1 MATALTSEL
10 TRFTD
15 KCNNVLAGG
24 IVKTFEPNSLTPKT
38 TYQDPECTIPNF
50 PEITLDETGRAK
62 IYILGDYRIQ
72 VYSRDGVLIE
82 DNLLVEQTLV
92 QRDFSGLAEDLQN
105 QQQETL
111 NQFKGD
117 VEEQI
122 NVVGTGNR
130 AYKTYVA
137 MDADKTNI
145 PAKSK
150 VTVTNDAIESNNGD
164 WQWDG
169 VVFTKSTYDALNQA
183 KLNAASLSLIGN
195 YLTELAKRTFAV
207 LPETSNKYLAVK
219 AIKKIAITNPTAGEQ
234 YKIYSVLKNTAS
246 GSRISI
252 ASSVGVI
259 SEINIAASTVVSGVQ
274 EHTLAGLKNGKVVIN
289 WDTLADGFSLTNIN
303 LDINNDVYLSELNT
317 QTAVTTAQTT
327 ANNANTSAS
336 SALASATNSLN
347 LAAANKPD
355 WMGAEDT
362 LSTATTIEKKLTYSI
377 KGIEIYGTHA
387 YEFFRVI
394 VFAKNDATYGNRV
407 FIANPSGTTV
417 LNFNE
422 SAQLRKGIQTHTL
435 SSSNSSGLTGKIT
448 IDWDLLSDGLILNNA
463 NSALKINPNCKNLAY
478 ARQIADENAVSV
490 AALQT
495 TVNSLS
501 GSSKLATKPYR
512 VAIAGSSITW
522 GGGYL
527 GEESYV
533 GTVEQMLR
541 TQFAKTIHAKD
552 IATSA
557 TTLTGSDFY
566 LGSAKRISGLNTEI
580 SFNLDGDEL
589 SLSVARERENTGAC
603 LVELYVDSVLYDT
616 FDTYTKP
623 SVSRTQNLTGN
634 GADLKFDLDGC
645 FTYDHVVTV
654 DGVAKTGKLNTQKDG
669 ASIPSS
675 DDYMIIRRYDSVN
688 NRVVHT
694 LWFKTAPTGAIV
706 VNYKQGE
713 NIRHLKG
720 TIDRSGAGLTT
731 ILESAY
737 GDGSVSYDTTVP
749 SAVSSGFGFRES
761 DVRSVKTWKFSD
773 SKTRAY
779 KLKIKALHTSAT
791 GATPYLDLNFVT
803 NRMHHLMNA
812 GIGGWT
818 AASFINHALKINMI
832 DKVIDFNP
840 DIVLIESCTNDDWT
854 TGVFKAYVSKT
865 GLTAAQILA
874 EPTANYFKA
883 ISGTSSNKTVQDVR
897 LQMTAIDA
905 TSITLASNTVD
916 TDIAVGDII
925 FLGDY
930 GGSHKRM
937 AIRTVKAYD
946 SVSKKITLNRAI
958 STANFAQVD
967 SLSDLLSEHVMIM
980 NAPTWATQ
988 VKTLCDSIWS
998 ALPDCKISLATAGV
1012 PHFYIR
1018 KIFGYREL
1026 AQKVAKE
1033 YGLGFADFYNASL
1046 DFQYTQKLSTHQT
1059 VTSTGASSYDL
1070 TASGYVLP
1078 NAKVFIDGVEH
1089 KKCRITGGLS
1099 HHWLDSVTDPTL
1111 SNISNYTRPY
1121 KLIFDANVPASGAT
1135 IVVQKSAT
1143 AWANDYCHPTGPQ
1156 GFLVLG
1162 QAASKILKDVN

>member
-1 MATALTSEL
+1 MADQPITREKLINADKDVQVIEDFIKKPKNETVT
-10 TRFTD
+10 TRFGDQIMTLKGLED
-15 KCNNVLAGG
+15 EVKKSGGYFKRYTSLAAANADIANIPVNGV
-24 IVKTFEPNSLTPKT
+24 VKVTNAV
-38 TYQDPECTIPNF
+38 D
-50 PEITLDETGRAK
+50 G
-62 IYILGDYRIQ
+62 GDYERAT
-72 VYSRDGVLIE
+72 SGAT
-82 DNLLVEQTLV
+82 TL
-92 QRDFSGLAEDLQN
+92 
-105 QQQETL
+105 
-111 NQFKGD
+111 
-117 VEEQI
+117 
-122 NVVGTGNR
+122 
-130 AYKTYVA
+130 
-137 MDADKTNI
+137 
-145 PAKSK
+145 
-150 VTVTNDAIESNNGD
+150 
-164 WQWDG
+164 
-169 VVFTKSTYDALNQA
+169 TKSPYDPVQLS
-183 KLNAASLSLIGN
+183 KLNAASLSLIAN
-195 YLTELAKRTFAV
+195 YLTESAKRDFAI
-207 LPETSNKYLAVK
+207 LSETSNKYLAVK
-219 AIKKIAITNPTAGEQ
+219 AVKKIAITNPTAGEQ
-234 YKIYSVLKNTAS
+234 YKIYGVLKNTAS

-259 SEINIAASTVVSGVQ
+259 SEISIAASTIVSGVQ
-274 EHTLAGLKNGKVVIN
+274 EYTLAGLKNGKVVIN
-289 WDTLADGFSLTNIN
+289 WDTLADGFSLVGIN

-317 QTAVTTAQTT
+317 QTSISTAQTT
-327 ANNANTSAS
+327 ANNAQTTAGNANTTALSA
-336 SALASATNSLN
+336 ATTAANSLN

-355 WMGAEDT
+355 WMVAEDT
-362 LSTATTIEKKLTYSI
+362 LSSATTAEKKLAYAI
-377 KGIEIYGTHA
+377 KGVEIYGTHA

-394 VFAKNDATYGNRV
+394 VFAKNDATYGNRI
-407 FIANPSGTTV
+407 FIANPAGSTV
-417 LNFNE
+417 LSFNE
-422 SAQLRKGIQTHTL
+422 SAQLRKGIQTHNL
-435 SSSNSSGLTGKIT
+435 SVSGGSGLTGKIT
-448 IDWDLLSDGLILNNA
+448 IDWDLVSEGLALNNT
-463 NSALKINPNCKNLAY
+463 NSTLKINPNCKNLAY
-478 ARQIADENAVSV
+478 ARQVADENAASV
-490 AALQT
+490 AALQNT
-495 TVNSLS
+495 INSLAD
-501 GSSKLATKPYR
+501 SSKLATKAYR
-512 VAIAGSSITW
+512 VAVAGSSITW

-541 TQFAKTIHAKD
+541 TQLAKTIHAKD
-552 IATSA
+552 ISAGA

-566 LGSAKRISGLNTEI
+566 LGSAKRISGLNTEV
-580 SFNLDGDEL
+580 SFSLDGDEL
-589 SLSVARERENTGAC
+589 SLSVARERENAGAC
-603 LVELYVDSVLYDT
+603 LVELYVDNVLYDT

-623 SVSRTQNLTGN
+623 SVSRTQNFTGN
-634 GADLKFDLDGC
+634 GADIKFDLDGC

-654 DGVAKTGKLNTQKDG
+654 AGVAKTGKLNTQKDG

-905 TSITLASNTVD
+905 ISITLASNTVD

-988 VKTLCDSIWS
+988 IKTLCDSIWS

-1033 YGLGFADFYNASL
+1033 YGLGFVDFYNASL

-1156 GFLVLG
+1156 GFFVLG
-1162 QAASKILKDVN
+1162 QSASKILKDVV

>member
-1 MATALTSEL
+1 MTDINPTPSWEAVRQLEIGEFALGGANGNMNEQAKSLAARSEFL
-10 TRFTD
+10 KQR
-15 KCNNVLAGG
+15 AA
-24 IVKTFEPNSLTPKT
+24 
-38 TYQDPECTIPNF
+38 YQYNT
-50 PEITLDETGRAK
+50 
-62 IYILGDYRIQ
+62 
-72 VYSRDGVLIE
+72 
-82 DNLLVEQTLV
+82 
-92 QRDFSGLAEDLQN
+92 LAEAN
-105 QQQETL
+105 
-111 NQFKGD
+111 
-117 VEEQI
+117 
-122 NVVGTGNR
+122 
-130 AYKTYVA
+130 
-137 MDADKTNI
+137 ADIANI
-145 PAKSK
+145 
-150 VTVTNDAIESNNGD
+150 
-164 WQWDG
+164 
-169 VVFTKSTYDALNQA
+169 ALNQNVNVVDSGLYYKATAGATTLTKSPYDPLTQA
-183 KLNAASLSLIGN
+183 KQSAASLSAIGRW
-195 YLTELAKRTFAV
+195 LTEDSKKEIASLGEAST
-207 LPETSNKYLAVK
+207 KYLIAKAVK
-219 AIKKIAITNPTAGEQ
+219 KITVINPSTGKQ
-234 YKIYSVLKNTAS
+234 YKLGTVLKNWSPT

-252 ASSVGVI
+252 ADDTGIV
-259 SEINIAASTVVSGVQ
+259 SEITIPLATVVSGVQ
-274 EHTLAGLKNGKVVIN
+274 EYSSSGLKSGKVLID
-289 WDTLADGFSLTNIN
+289 WDVLTNGTAQTSLN
-303 LDINNDVYLSELNT
+303 MNINNDIYFSDYNT
-317 QTAVTTAQTT
+317 QAAASAAQTT
-327 ANNANTSAS
+327 ANTAINF
-336 SALASATNSLN
+336 
-347 LAAANKPD
+347 AAINKPD

-407 FIANPSGTTV
+407 FITNPSGTTV

-478 ARQIADENAVSV
+478 ARQIADENAVNV
-490 AALQT
+490 TALQA

-501 GSSKLATKPYR
+501 GSSKLATKSYR

-603 LVELYVDSVLYDT
+603 LVELYVDNVLYDT

-623 SVSRTQNLTGN
+623 SVSRTQNFTGN
-634 GADLKFDLDGC
+634 GADIKFDLDGC
-645 FTYDHVVTV
+645 FTYNHVVTV
-654 DGVAKTGKLNTQKDG
+654 AGVAKTGKLNTQKDG

-675 DDYMIIRRYDSVN
+675 DDCMIIRRYDSVN

-946 SVSKKITLNRAI
+946 NVSKKITLNRAI

-1033 YGLGFADFYNASL
+1033 YGLGFVDFYNASL

-1099 HHWLDSVTDPTL
+1099 RHWLDSVTDPTL

-1121 KLIFDANVPASGAT
+1121 KLIFDASVPASGAS
-1135 IVVQKSAT
+1135 IVVQKST
-1143 AWANDYCHPTGPQ
+1143 IAWANDYCHPTGPQ

>member
-1 MATALTSEL
+1 MADKIVSAQEL
-10 TRFTD
+10 VNAQKDAETLEKVANGPAGQLVKSRLGREYYT
-15 KCNNVLAGG
+15 LA
-24 IVKTFEPNSLTPKT
+24 TFPQLS
-38 TYQDPECTIPNF
+38 
-50 PEITLDETGRAK
+50 
-62 IYILGDYRIQ
+62 
-72 VYSRDGVLIE
+72 VYSRDESYSRAQVDALTAAIAGGHKAY
-82 DNLLVEQTLV
+82 QTLAAA
-92 QRDFSGLAEDLQN
+92 QAAQA
-105 QQQETL
+105 TL
-111 NQFKGD
+111 PLNSI
-117 VEEQI
+117 VE
-122 NVVGTGNR
+122 
-130 AYKTYVA
+130 
-137 MDADKTNI
+137 
-145 PAKSK
+145 
-150 VTVTNDAIESNNGD
+150 VTNDGANNGTY
-164 WQWDG
+164 QWNG
-169 VVFTKSTYDALNQA
+169 TTLTKSDYDQVQQS

-195 YLTELAKRTFAV
+195 YLTESAKRDFAI
-207 LPETSNKYLAVK
+207 LSETSNKYLAVK
-219 AIKKIAITNPTAGEQ
+219 AIKKIAITNPAAGEQ

-259 SEINIAASTVVSGVQ
+259 SEINIAAATVVSGTQ
-274 EHTLAGLKNGKVVIN
+274 EYTLAGLKNGKVVIN
-289 WDTLADGFSLTNIN
+289 WDILADGFSLVGIN

-317 QTAVTTAQTT
+317 QTSISTAQTT
-327 ANNANTSAS
+327 ANNAQATAGNANTTALSA
-336 SALASATNSLN
+336 ATTAANSLN

-355 WMGAEDT
+355 WMVAEDT
-362 LSTATTIEKKLTYSI
+362 LSSATTAEKKLAYAI
-377 KGIEIYGTHA
+377 KGLEIYGTHA

-394 VFAKNDATYGNRV
+394 VFAKNDATYGNRI
-407 FIANPSGTTV
+407 FIANPAGTTV
-417 LNFNE
+417 LSFSE
-422 SAQLRKGIQTHTL
+422 SAQLRKGIQTHSL
-435 SSSNSSGLTGKIT
+435 GVSGGSGLTGKIT
-448 IDWDLLSDGLILNNA
+448 IDWDLVSEGLALNNA

-478 ARQIADENAVSV
+478 ARQIADENAVGV

-501 GSSKLATKPYR
+501 GISKLATKTYR
-512 VAIAGSSITW
+512 VAVAGSSITW

-552 IATSA
+552 IAEGA

-566 LGSAKRISGLNTEI
+566 LGSAKRISGLNTEVTF
-580 SFNLDGDEL
+580 SLDGDEL
-589 SLSVARERENTGAC
+589 SLSIARERENTGAC
-603 LVELYVDSVLYDT
+603 LVELYIDNVLYDT

-623 SVSRTQNLTGN
+623 SVSRTQNFTGN
-634 GADLKFDLDGC
+634 GTDLKFDLDGC
-645 FTYDHVVTV
+645 FTYDHVITV
-654 DGVAKTGKLNTQKDG
+654 AGVAKTGKLNTQKDG
-669 ASIPSS
+669 ASIPAS

-688 NRVVHT
+688 HRVVHT
-694 LWFKTAPTGAIV
+694 LWFKTAPSGEII

-720 TIDRSGAGLTT
+720 TIDRSGAGFTT
-731 ILESAY
+731 TLESAY

-761 DVRSVKTWKFSD
+761 DGRSVKTWKFSD
-773 SKTRAY
+773 SKTRTY
-779 KLKIKALHTSAT
+779 KLKIKALHSSAT

-803 NRMHHLMNA
+803 NRMHHIMNA

-818 AASFINHALKINMI
+818 AANFINHALKINMI

-840 DIVLIESCTNDDWT
+840 DIILIESCTNDDWS
-854 TGVFKAYVSKT
+854 TGVFKAYIEKT

-874 EPTANYFKA
+874 EPTANYFKT
-883 ISGTSSNKTVQDVR
+883 ISGTASNKTVQDVR
-897 LQMTAIDA
+897 LQMTAIDS
-905 TSITLASNTVD
+905 TSITLASNVVD
-916 TDIAVGDII
+916 SSIMVGDVVII
-925 FLGDY
+925 GDY
-930 GGSHKRM
+930 GSNHKRV
-937 AIRTVKAYD
+937 AVRTVKAYD
-946 SVSKKITLNRAI
+946 SSTKKITLNRAI
-958 STANFAQVD
+958 SVDDFYQVTQ
-967 SLSDLLSEHVMIM
+967 LNDLLNEHVMIM
-980 NAPTWATQ
+980 NAPTWTSQ

-1033 YGLGFADFYNASL
+1033 YGLGFIDFYNASL

-1078 NAKVFIDGVEH
+1078 NFKVFVDGVEH

-1099 HHWLDSVTDPTL
+1099 RHWNDSVTDPTL
-1111 SNISNYTRPY
+1111 SNTSNYTRPY
-1121 KLIFDANVPASGAT
+1121 KLIFDASVPAAGAS
-1135 IVVQKSAT
+1135 IVVQKSVT

-1162 QAASKILKDVN
+1162 QAAAKILKDVN